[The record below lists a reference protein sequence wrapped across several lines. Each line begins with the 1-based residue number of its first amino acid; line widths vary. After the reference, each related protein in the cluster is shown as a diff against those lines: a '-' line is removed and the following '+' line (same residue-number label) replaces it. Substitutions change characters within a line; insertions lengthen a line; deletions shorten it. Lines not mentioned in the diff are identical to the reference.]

1 MSGTMTRA
9 STVWVSRMVRYIC
22 IQSRCTHQQRS
33 DNDASWDDEGVQVDE
48 NTTGYFSRSQV

>member
-1 MSGTMTRA
+1 MEQAEIR
-9 STVWVSRMVRYIC
+9 VSRMVRYIC